1 MSDDDRPPPDFA
13 MLRAVEI
20 LARLAERNR
29 ETRLTPPP
37 PIDRPVV
44 LFNERR
50 TLALGVTTRRDV
62 QRDFGPGEA
71 YPSAGWWTYALRFGG
86 SPRLLSL
93 IFGADVLIG
102 VELYLPKARTLPKFV
117 PNFWGDFRL
126 VPGEIAIGARL
137 DALDSRFTPAVG
149 GPGKVMYAQAFE
161 VRFPGGLGYV
171 MGNGGFAERLVL
183 YAAPAAPS

>member
-1 MSDDDRPPPDFA
+1 MSDGDGPPPDFA

-20 LARLAERNR
+20 LAALAERKR
-29 ETRLTPPP
+29 EGRLTPPP

-62 QRDFGPGEA
+62 QRDLGPGEA
-71 YPSAGWWTYALRFGG
+71 YPAAGWWTYALRFGG

-93 IFGADVLIG
+93 IFADDLLSGA
-102 VELYLPKARTLPKFV
+102 ELYLPKGRAIPKLAV
-117 PNFWGDFRL
+117 NFWGDFRL
-126 VPGEIAIGARL
+126 VPGEVAIGARL
-137 DALDSRFTPAVG
+137 DALDARFTPAVG
-149 GPGKVMYAQAFE
+149 GPGKITYADVFE
-161 VRFPGGLGYV
+161 IRFPGGLSYV

-183 YAAPAAPS
+183 YAAPA